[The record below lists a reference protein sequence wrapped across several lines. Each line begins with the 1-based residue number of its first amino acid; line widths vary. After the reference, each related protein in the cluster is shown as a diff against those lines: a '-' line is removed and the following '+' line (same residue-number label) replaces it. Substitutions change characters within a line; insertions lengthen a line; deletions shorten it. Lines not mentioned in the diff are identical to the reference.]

1 MFQLADDLIDAEGA
15 SATAG
20 KATAKDAS
28 RGKATLIGLNGTVQA
43 RLLLRE
49 AVERAVAMLAPFGA
63 KGEVLADAAR
73 FAGRRDA

>member
-15 SATAG
+15 ADTAG

-49 AVERAVAMLAPFGA
+49 AVERAVTMLAPFGN
-63 KGEVLADAAR
+63 KGAALADAAR